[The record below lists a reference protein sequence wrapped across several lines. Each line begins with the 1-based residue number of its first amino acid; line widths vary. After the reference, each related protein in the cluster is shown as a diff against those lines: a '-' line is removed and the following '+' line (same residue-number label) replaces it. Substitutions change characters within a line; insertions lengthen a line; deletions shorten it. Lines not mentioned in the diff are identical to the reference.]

1 MSKHHLGK
9 PAEFDHKIIK
19 RRVNLVKTIEGFCG
33 KNLELVDVGCGN
45 GASLFK
51 LSEEMK
57 SCTGIEI
64 FEGHKKAFENYK
76 KQNQIKN
83 CEFKLLNIEKEKYER
98 QFDRLISFEVIE
110 HLKNDK
116 SVIEFYKLLRK
127 DGLAA
132 ITVPNKWWI
141 FETHGA
147 NLPFLPWNRVPLFS
161 WLPTPIHEK
170 YSRARIYTKTRIKKV
185 LESVGFEILEMKYV
199 TAPLDVL
206 KESSLKTFFTEKVF
220 KKDITKIP
228 FLATSIFILARKN

>member
-9 PAEFDHKIIK
+9 PAEFDHKIIT
-19 RRVNLVKTIEGFCG
+19 RRVDLVKNIDGFCG

-76 KQNQIKN
+76 SQNNKEN
-83 CEFKLLNIEKEKYER
+83 CEFVLIDIENEKLER

-110 HLKNDK
+110 HLTDDK
-116 SVIEFYKLLRK
+116 SVTEFYKFLK
-127 DGLAA
+127 KGGLAA

-147 NLPFLPWNRVPLFS
+147 NLPLLPWNRVPLFS

-170 YSRARIYTKTRIKKV
+170 YSRARIYTKNRIKNL
-185 LESVGFEILEMKYV
+185 LESVGFEILKMDYV

-206 KESSLKTFFTEKVF
+206 KEGALKKFFTENIFNTDTTEV
-220 KKDITKIP
+220 P
-228 FLATSIFILARKN
+228 FMATSIFILARKN

>member
-9 PAEFDHKIIK
+9 PAEFDHKIIT
-19 RRVNLVKTIEGFCG
+19 RRVDLVKNIEGFCR
-33 KNLELVDVGCGN
+33 KDLELVDVGCGN

-51 LSEEMK
+51 LSDEMK

-64 FEGHKKAFENYK
+64 FDGHKEAFENYK
-76 KQNQIKN
+76 KQNQKEN
-83 CEFKLLNIEKEKYER
+83 CEFVLIDIENEKFER

-110 HLKNDK
+110 HLTDDK
-116 SVIEFYKLLRK
+116 SVSEFYKFLK
-127 DGLAA
+127 KGGLAA

-147 NLPFLPWNRVPLFS
+147 NLPLLPWNRVPLFS

-170 YSRARIYTKTRIKKV
+170 YSRARIYTKNRIKNL
-185 LESVGFEILEMKYV
+185 LESVGFEILQMEYV

-206 KESSLKTFFTEKVF
+206 KEGSLKTFFTENIFNTDTTEV
-220 KKDITKIP
+220 P
-228 FLATSIFILARKN
+228 FMATSIFILARKN